1 MALLV
6 CEIFYSIQG
15 ESSFAGR
22 PCAFVRLAGC
32 NLSCSWCDTTYATK
46 ETAFPMSVDQIV
58 EAAEKF
64 DCPLVEITGGEPLLQ
79 EQTPLLAQA
88 LLGRGKTVLVE
99 TNGSLDISVLPA
111 DCIKIVDM
119 KCPDSGQEGHNC
131 YENLKRLAPLDEVKF
146 VMASRRDYEFAKALM
161 QGPFEEFFQNRAVH
175 FSPVWGRLKPGDLAA
190 WMLLDKSTARLGLQ
204 LHKIIFDPN
213 ARGV

>member
-32 NLSCSWCDTTYATK
+32 NLACSWCDTAYASK
-46 ETAFPMSVDQIV
+46 ENAIPMSVGQIV

-88 LLGRGKTVLVE
+88 LADRGKTVLVE
-99 TNGSLDISVLPA
+99 TNGSLDIGLLPA
-111 DCIKIVDM
+111 KCIKIVDM
-119 KCPDSGQEGHNC
+119 KCPDSGQEKHNR
-131 YENLKRLAPLDEVKF
+131 YENLQSLAPWDEVKF
-146 VMASRRDYEFAKALM
+146 VLASRRDYEFAKALM

-175 FSPVWGRLKPGDLAA
+175 FSPVLGRLKPSELAA
-190 WMLLDKSTARLGLQ
+190 WMLADKSTARLGLQ
-204 LHKIIFDPN
+204 LHKIIFDPD